1 MKEEPDELLQRLSD
15 ESLTAG
21 LSLEDWV
28 EYLFTLKQEV
38 DDKLRMAENDLEK
51 ERNK

>member
-15 ESLTAG
+15 ESLSAG
-21 LSLEDWV
+21 LTLEDWV

-38 DDKLRMAENDLEK
+38 DNMLRVAERDLEN